1 MGILNDLLKR
11 VQNVNDGLEQG
22 DLIRDVVVDYGDE
35 IMDLQYLQLFQGLSA
50 SGEDIRPYYSEDL
63 KPGGYF
69 YTVQAAKNYAAWK
82 TELDYP
88 YSVDRNPD
96 APNLYING
104 RFHSELDVQFTVDT
118 VGIVGTTQ
126 YARNIIAKYGINTFG
141 LMPSNW
147 TVLFEQK
154 GAYYDLMNNIK
165 SILYV

>member
-88 YSVDRNPD
+88 YSVDRNQRSVP
-96 APNLYING
+96 
-104 RFHSELDVQFTVDT
+104 
-118 VGIVGTTQ
+118 
-126 YARNIIAKYGINTFG
+126 
-141 LMPSNW
+141 
-147 TVLFEQK
+147 
-154 GAYYDLMNNIK
+154 
-165 SILYV
+165 